1 VSSNIIKTSMS
12 SDKGKARAQDDEAAS
27 QTRPE
32 EPQDPSIASRV
43 AASARGLTRSAF
55 ASPNGNELSQSAAAA
70 LANSGKGQAPSTGG
84 SAAWAENSRASQQPT
99 PQTSSSNAFR
109 PSQNEEHIR
118 QSENEFSSF
127 LDGIDS
133 FTPSENLEANP
144 SEALNGG
151 FGEAWT
157 RSQVPL
163 SVTPS
168 MPAEYRTV
176 AEQEQQDGKDVLAI
190 LSSSEDMD
198 APFEAPPEDN
208 ENYDWGLTQEQI
220 SELRAMTKDFLPPP
234 EPHKAAS
241 PSNALNLV
249 PHVED
254 ADFINVHSQAAVD
267 AWRDQWE
274 GVLTRYADEVWGG
287 LLPLVKEAR
296 KEVEG
301 MQSGEEQTVQPKAL
315 RRLGAILGHL
325 REY

>member
-1 VSSNIIKTSMS
+1 MS
-12 SDKGKARAQDDEAAS
+12 SDKGKARAQDDEGES

-32 EPQDPSIASRV
+32 GPQDPSIASRV

-55 ASPNGNELSQSAAAA
+55 ASPSGNELNESAAAA
-70 LANSGKGQAPSTGG
+70 IANSGKGQAPSAGG
-84 SAAWAENSRASQQPT
+84 SSAWAETSRASQQPT

-133 FTPSENLEANP
+133 FTPSQNLEAAP
-144 SEALNGG
+144 SAAVKGSLS
-151 FGEAWT
+151 FGEAWA
-157 RSQVPL
+157 RSQIPRN
-163 SVTPS
+163 VTPPKP
-168 MPAEYRTV
+168 MEYRTV
-176 AEQEQQDGKDVLAI
+176 AEQEGRDGEDVLAI
-190 LSSSEDMD
+190 LSSSDDMNV
-198 APFEAPPEDN
+198 PFEAAPEDD
-208 ENYDWGLTQEQI
+208 ENYDWGLSQEQI
-220 SELRAMTKDFLPPP
+220 SELRAMIKDFLPPP
-234 EPHKAAS
+234 EPHQAAS
-241 PSNALNLV
+241 PSNPLNLV

-254 ADFINVHSQAAVD
+254 ADFINAHSQAAVD

-301 MQSGEEQTVQPKAL
+301 MQSGGEQTMQPKAL

-325 REY
+325 RDY